1 MTGIHHYGEGE
12 GDRPDLIKHAQFTLD
27 GKTFLAMDS
36 SGPHEFDFNEGIS
49 IVVECKTQDESMC
62 GWLKDEFGVS
72 WQIIPA
78 DLGKWM
84 SDPEKRDRVMQKVMS
99 SKKFNIEE
107 LKNS

>member
-1 MTGIHHYGEGE
+1 
-12 GDRPDLIKHAQFTLD
+12 
-27 GKTFLAMDS
+27 MDS

-49 IVVECKTQDESMC
+49 IVVECKTQDEIDKYWDTLTERGEESMC

-107 LKNS
+107 LKNA